1 MRRLWQKPAWRRAGS
16 VLRSSGISAVRA
28 PLHAVRRKRL
38 ERRRGRADTSFHRHP
53 SDTEEPTM
61 KTIAN
66 HLTRITMMAAMAA
79 AAFSMQP
86 VHAAQ
91 KEVRVV
97 QLQPVVVTAKRIR
110 IVQLET
116 VVVTAKRLTPATTVV
131 AQRNLRN
138 PPV

>member
-1 MRRLWQKPAWRRAGS
+1 
-16 VLRSSGISAVRA
+16 
-28 PLHAVRRKRL
+28 
-38 ERRRGRADTSFHRHP
+38 
-53 SDTEEPTM
+53 M

-66 HLTRITMMAAMAA
+66 HLTRITMMAALAA

-86 VHAAQ
+86 AHAAQ

-110 IVQLET
+110 VVQLET
-116 VVVTAKRLTPATTVV
+116 VVVTAKRLAPSTMVV
-131 AQRNLRN
+131 AQRGLRN